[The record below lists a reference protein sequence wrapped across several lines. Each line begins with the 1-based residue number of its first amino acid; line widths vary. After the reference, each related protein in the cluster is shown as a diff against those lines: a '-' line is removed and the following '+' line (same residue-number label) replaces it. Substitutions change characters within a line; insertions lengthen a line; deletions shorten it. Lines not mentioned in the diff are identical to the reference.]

1 MSRKVCSVFGEEPCI
16 RISGCCYNCV
26 KKKICESPKKCFN
39 MPSVCSCF
47 LEPGESLSNKEKIL
61 KYALKSEEF
70 ENAVNGISPEEA
82 EKIVFE
88 ISGTNGT
95 KAKIRRLRE
104 IYE

>member
-1 MSRKVCSVFGEEPCI
+1 M
-16 RISGCCYNCV
+16 
-26 KKKICESPKKCFN
+26 
-39 MPSVCSCF
+39 
-47 LEPGESLSNKEKIL
+47 SNKEKIL